1 MEELEIQKGGQYL
14 VYGTDYSDRKW
25 DLKRIIAISTDLRT
39 GEIDLREIR
48 KIGDMVYYQPKD
60 LELPPYYREGFPLG
74 YLPDGVEV
82 CSLSVGKVPNQ
93 NMDAET
99 KEKYR
104 VASIALLEG
113 TVEEFLQ
120 KEEGNLWKSSLETGE
135 INNHA
140 FPILTVDN
148 LSAVAQF
155 AVEDAYLSEGRNFSV
170 QERNE
175 GKKVCILSE
184 SLTELN
190 GLVVGDKISLQYYQ
204 EDHDLQ
210 SLFILNQSNPTAC
223 YYSPVL
229 GFDGEA
235 QEYEIVGLYRQKDEW
250 QESTYAFTPNTIFV
264 PKKSVTAETQSTIR
278 DIGRLWTV

>member
-1 MEELEIQKGGQYL
+1 M
-14 VYGTDYSDRKW
+14 
-25 DLKRIIAISTDLRT
+25 
-39 GEIDLREIR
+39 
-48 KIGDMVYYQPKD
+48 
-60 LELPPYYREGFPLG
+60 
-74 YLPDGVEV
+74 
-82 CSLSVGKVPNQ
+82 
-93 NMDAET
+93 
-99 KEKYR
+99 
-104 VASIALLEG
+104 
-113 TVEEFLQ
+113 
-120 KEEGNLWKSSLETGE
+120 
-135 INNHA
+135 
-140 FPILTVDN
+140 
-148 LSAVAQF
+148 
-155 AVEDAYLSEGRNFSV
+155 
-170 QERNE
+170 
-175 GKKVCILSE
+175 
-184 SLTELN
+184 TELN